1 MTRPTVIPR
10 DVVVHG
16 RLDGDGDVIVLGR
29 IDGPLAVS
37 GLVVIEEGG
46 SVEGDVR
53 ASSLTVRGT
62 LSGNGTAT
70 EGLWVDASGS
80 VIGDLRA
87 KRLRI
92 ANGARFRGRT
102 YVGGNEGVPPVMT
115 SPPPEPAYEHEPA
128 TIPPPAVDL
137 TAEPATIPPPPA
149 MPASS
154 PSFHPS
160 PRPTKVAWPT
170 EAPSFPELRRLRG
183 RSRPVV

>member
-1 MTRPTVIPR
+1 VL
-10 DVVVHG
+10 HG

-29 IDGPLAVS
+29 VNGPLAVS

-53 ASSLTVRGT
+53 AASLTIRGA

-87 KRLRI
+87 RRLRI

-102 YVGGNEGVPPVMT
+102 YVEGNEGVPPVLT
-115 SPPPEPAYEHEPA
+115 SPPPEPAYEPATIPPPAADVAPEPA
-128 TIPPPAVDL
+128 TIPPPA
-137 TAEPATIPPPPA
+137 APA
-149 MPASS
+149 S
-154 PSFHPS
+154 PSFRPA
-160 PRPTKVAWPT
+160 PRATRVAWPT